1 MKKTNKFAA
10 IGLAAGLTVG
20 GATGLVLAV
29 PAISGAQSTDTT
41 TAPATGTQGE
51 TGRPDP
57 GQHVA
62 DALAPL
68 VSDGTL
74 TQDQADKV
82 IAALEAARPQGG
94 PGMGHGGGMGLDA
107 AATAL
112 GITADELRTE
122 LQSGKTIAQVAGDK
136 GVDVQTVIDAMV
148 AQLKTHLDEE
158 VASGEHTQ
166 AEADQKLADAT
177 TRITEQ
183 VNNAMP
189 TGGRGPGGPGGFGGH
204 GGPDGQAPDQGTTDT
219 TVQG

>member
-10 IGLAAGLTVG
+10 IGLAAGITVG

-41 TAPATGTQGE
+41 TAPATGLQGD

-57 GQHVA
+57 GQHMA

-74 TQDQADKV
+74 TQEQADKV
-82 IAALEAARPQGG
+82 ISALEAARPEGG
-94 PGMGHGGGMGLDA
+94 PGMGRGGKGLDA
-107 AATAL
+107 AASAL

-122 LQSGKTIAQVAGDK
+122 LQSGKTIAEVAGEK
-136 GVDVQTVIDAMV
+136 GVDVQAVVDAMV
-148 AQLKTHLDEE
+148 AQMKTHLDEE

-183 VNNAMP
+183 VNNGMP
-189 TGGRGPGGPGGFGGH
+189 AGGRGHGGH
-204 GGPDGQAPDQGTTDT
+204 GPGGQAPDQGSTDT